1 MVLTNRVVTR
11 TRTVRD
17 LRMTNR
23 SAVLRGLFV
32 SGPASRVQ
40 LARSTGLSNGTI
52 TNVIAD
58 LMGDGLV
65 DEAGPD
71 EPTGGRPSV
80 KLRVHPAFGLFLGVD
95 VGETRIRGEAFDF
108 AMAKGAGTR
117 RPLGSAHRPNVVVDS
132 IASG

>member
-11 TRTVRD
+11 NRTVLD

-23 SAVLRGLFV
+23 SAVLRRLFV

-65 DEAGPD
+65 DVDGPD

-80 KLRVHPAFGLFLGVD
+80 TLRENPAYGLFLGVD
-95 VGETRIRGEAFDF
+95 VRETRIRGEAFDF
-108 AMAKGAGTR
+108 AMAKMAGTM
-117 RPLGSAHRPNVVVDS
+117 RPPGAAPRPPV
-132 IASG
+132 